1 MKALAFSFTLMQYD
15 AETRVRDSSAP
26 KFILDVVNNSTLI
39 AVIGPSKTVSSIVT
53 KSYNFSQRHTTKFVR
68 NITFLIKKEPGI

>member
-15 AETRVRDSSAP
+15 AVIRVRDYSAP

-39 AVIGPSKTVSSIVT
+39 AVIGPSKTASSIVT
-53 KSYNFSQRHTTKFVR
+53 
-68 NITFLIKKEPGI
+68 TFLSLKLLMRNVILLNSVNII